1 MKHLLGIVWA
11 AAVALSLAGPV
22 VAQESP
28 QTIVQTTTDEVIS
41 RVKNEKDAL
50 RGDPTK
56 MYNLV
61 AEMIFPHF
69 DFDVM
74 SQFVL
79 GPDWKTAEEGKR
91 KEFVD
96 QFRKLLVRTYA
107 AALLE
112 YSEQS
117 IAYADAGPAPKNP
130 KTAIVRQDITQPSGT
145 NLPVVYRLHTRP
157 DGWKVYDVTVDGVS
171 LVKTYRSSFASI
183 IKEGGLD
190 KLIATLHTK
199 NQEIGQ

>member
-79 GPDWKTAEEGKR
+79 GPDWKTAVEGKR
-91 KEFVD
+91 K
-96 QFRKLLVRTYA
+96 
-107 AALLE
+107 
-112 YSEQS
+112 
-117 IAYADAGPAPKNP
+117 
-130 KTAIVRQDITQPSGT
+130 
-145 NLPVVYRLHTRP
+145 
-157 DGWKVYDVTVDGVS
+157 
-171 LVKTYRSSFASI
+171 
-183 IKEGGLD
+183 
-190 KLIATLHTK
+190 
-199 NQEIGQ
+199 

>member
-1 MKHLLGIVWA
+1 MKQVLGILW
-11 AAVALSLAGPV
+11 AAVAAFSLAGPV
-22 VAQESP
+22 MAEESP
-28 QTIVQTTTDEVIS
+28 QAIVQTTTDEVIS

-50 RGDPTK
+50 REDPAK
-56 MYNLV
+56 MFNLV
-61 AEMIFPHF
+61 SEMIFPHF
-69 DFDVM
+69 DFNVM

-79 GPDWKTAEEGKR
+79 GGEWKTADETKR
-91 KEFVD
+91 AEFVD

-117 IAYADAGPAPKNP
+117 IAYPPVEPSKNP
-130 KTAIVRQDITQPSGT
+130 KTAVVRQDITQPSGT
-145 NLPVVYRLHTRP
+145 NLPVVYRLHNRTQS
-157 DGWKVYDVTVDGVS
+157 WKVYDVTVDGVS